1 MVKYL
6 VGLATQFRNK
16 KCVTYLAGLL
26 IIIFEKSPPGQLN
39 CRVAKYFWGQ
49 SPNGSVIWPGQLI
62 GTQEYIKTLN
72 RPLGPDISRRQNQ
85 FVLVMGRYKLEAM
98 HVRKSVQITPICG

>member
-1 MVKYL
+1 MKYISCKIHDFMVKYL

-26 IIIFEKSPPGQLN
+26 ITIFEKSPPGQLN

-62 GTQEYIKTLN
+62 GTQEYFAKLVQGGVRNCVCTYKGGHPNADTLQTE
-72 RPLGPDISRRQNQ
+72 G
-85 FVLVMGRYKLEAM
+85 GR
-98 HVRKSVQITPICG
+98 G

>member
-1 MVKYL
+1 MKYILCKIHDFMVKYL

-62 GTQEYIKTLN
+62 GTQEYMLPPFYQGYLI
-72 RPLGPDISRRQNQ
+72 QNLHEQ
-85 FVLVMGRYKLEAM
+85 DYFG
-98 HVRKSVQITPICG
+98 VQGTHMS

>member
-26 IIIFEKSPPGQLN
+26 IIIFKKSPPGQLN

-62 GTQEYIKTLN
+62 GTQEYYATVKIAMRNNNYVYAMFL
-72 RPLGPDISRRQNQ
+72 PLLSSLCVVAYNAGLMQ
-85 FVLVMGRYKLEAM
+85 
-98 HVRKSVQITPICG
+98 

>member
-6 VGLATQFRNK
+6 VWLATQFRNK
-16 KCVTYLAGLL
+16 KYDTYLAGLL

-39 CRVAKYFWGQ
+39 CQVTKYFWGQ

-62 GTQEYIKTLN
+62 GTQEYVIVKGYYSEVSEGVTIMKL
-72 RPLGPDISRRQNQ
+72 PLK
-85 FVLVMGRYKLEAM
+85 Y
-98 HVRKSVQITPICG
+98 

>member
-62 GTQEYIKTLN
+62 GTQEYNISLKLN
-72 RPLGPDISRRQNQ
+72 EIY
-85 FVLVMGRYKLEAM
+85 FHKLI
-98 HVRKSVQITPICG
+98 HIV

>member
-26 IIIFEKSPPGQLN
+26 IIIFKKSPPGQLN
-39 CRVAKYFWGQ
+39 CRVTKYFWGQ

-62 GTQEYIKTLN
+62 GTQEYTKAMQTSKTE
-72 RPLGPDISRRQNQ
+72 
-85 FVLVMGRYKLEAM
+85 VL
-98 HVRKSVQITPICG
+98 QTPSAIEVHQSQGVK

>member
-39 CRVAKYFWGQ
+39 CQVAKYFWGQ
-49 SPNGSVIWPGQLI
+49 SPNGSVIWPGQYL
-62 GTQEYIKTLN
+62 GTQEYISFTTFL
-72 RPLGPDISRRQNQ
+72 
-85 FVLVMGRYKLEAM
+85 LVFAIYKP
-98 HVRKSVQITPICG
+98 SFCWN